1 MEVKLGVFDFL
12 ESDEDGLSCHSL
24 FFKPLDDIDSVHV
37 VDLMLLIQCI
47 NFMCKP
53 FDVNMVNILMRLEI
67 DVFQTFLFLLDF
79 VFDAIYE
86 ILRNFGG

>member
-1 MEVKLGVFDFL
+1 MGTFDFL
-12 ESDEDGLSCHSL
+12 EGDEDGLSRHSL

-37 VDLMLLIQCI
+37 VDLMFLIQCI

-53 FDVNMVNILMRLEI
+53 FDINMVNIFLRLEI
-67 DVFQTFLFLLDF
+67 DTFQTFLFLLDF

-86 ILRNFGG
+86 ILRYFRG